1 VPVAPLVR
9 FRAVTDPSHLEG
21 YEKPALPGTTV
32 QIQRL
37 TGKTWTK
44 VTTATVDGA
53 GTFEATLQLQPG
65 SYRARFAP
73 GHGLVPGTTPVL
85 EVVGA

>member
-1 VPVAPLVR
+1 M
-9 FRAVTDPSHLEG
+9 
-21 YEKPALPGTTV
+21 

-37 TGKTWTK
+37 AGKAWTT
-44 VTTATVDGA
+44 VATAAVDGA

-73 GHGLVPGTTPVL
+73 GHGLVAGTTPVL
-85 EVVGA
+85 QVVGA